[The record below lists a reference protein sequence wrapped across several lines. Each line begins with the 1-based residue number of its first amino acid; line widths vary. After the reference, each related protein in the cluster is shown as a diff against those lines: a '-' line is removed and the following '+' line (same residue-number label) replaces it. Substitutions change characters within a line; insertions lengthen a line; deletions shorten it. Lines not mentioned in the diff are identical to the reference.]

1 MRLNLNETIKVK
13 LTDLG
18 KDIYYHQY
26 DRINAFAGKE
36 ICKPSYPKVDDDGYT
51 EFQLWCF
58 IELYGE
64 HIGMARKNVICP
76 NEIVFDAPEV
86 GKENKMV
93 INIPLQINEEK
104 MEEVIQRDYSGKV
117 LNNITEYV
125 KTALSRRATNYY
137 GDRAENGMLCIVE
150 EQVGAFLE
158 KHKDTIIERAAEEM
172 AKKLAKTKRG
182 KEILEN
188 LE

>member
-1 MRLNLNETIKVK
+1 
-13 LTDLG
+13 
-18 KDIYYHQY
+18 
-26 DRINAFAGKE
+26 
-36 ICKPSYPKVDDDGYT
+36 
-51 EFQLWCF
+51 
-58 IELYGE
+58 
-64 HIGMARKNVICP
+64 
-76 NEIVFDAPEV
+76 
-86 GKENKMV
+86 MV

-125 KTALSRRATNYY
+125 KTALSRRATKYY

-158 KHKDTIIERAAEEM
+158 KHKDVIIERASEEM